1 MRSKAIVEQWNTHR
15 LLCTC
20 IVHLFGYYI
29 ATSIESVWSISSYDY
44 HDHVDDSYHCSSPM
58 SIVVYVY
65 MAIVIVVN
73 GIDLVFIVV
82 SHKVA
87 KRYAL
92 IYIFIET
99 T

>member
-1 MRSKAIVEQWNTHR
+1 
-15 LLCTC
+15 
-20 IVHLFGYYI
+20 
-29 ATSIESVWSISSYDY
+29 
-44 HDHVDDSYHCSSPM
+44 M

-65 MAIVIVVN
+65 MAIVVVVDGN
-73 GIDLVFIVV
+73 DLVFIVV